1 MKEWMAFFQAIM
13 CELGNVGLLA
23 IFFHFT
29 FTPIKENVNRVK
41 NTGFRFTENGLE
53 FQKIGL

>member
-1 MKEWMAFFQAIM
+1 MAFFQAIM